1 MSLRE
6 HSWRKLHSGDIT
18 YCLFPPFHFFFALP
32 IRVKEKETLFGMK
45 ILKNYCGLDY
55 FLYPSTW
62 HQEKKYPI
70 ILCKY
75 FKKMTIQC
83 MEQIYLREEEDLNLG
98 FAYFIDLPRWV
109 FLAKHCTLDFSVQHN
124 KLIALSD
131 FCPHLDIYTCRVL
144 YEC

>member
-1 MSLRE
+1 
-6 HSWRKLHSGDIT
+6 
-18 YCLFPPFHFFFALP
+18 
-32 IRVKEKETLFGMK
+32 MK

-62 HQEKKYPI
+62 HQEKNTLIFYVNI
-70 ILCKY
+70 

-109 FLAKHCTLDFSVQHN
+109 FLGKLCTLGFSMQHN

-131 FCPHLDIYTCRVL
+131 
-144 YEC
+144 